1 MLNISSLF
9 AFGLAY
15 IRLLRRLPM
24 YRLNIYIQF
33 DEATGKIATC
43 SNTNIYVYKPYGQ
56 DEGAVKVGG
65 SLHTLMAHP

>member
-1 MLNISSLF
+1 MEAVTL
-9 AFGLAY
+9 
-15 IRLLRRLPM
+15 
-24 YRLNIYIQF
+24 